1 MVISSHNWL
10 LKMLVRSTDALAL
23 LVGLLIFLLSTFDIE
38 AAILGS
44 KDARERLSLNECVCN
59 GFR

>member
-1 MVISSHNWL
+1 MVISSHNLL
-10 LKMLVRSTDALAL
+10 LKMFVRSTDALAL

-44 KDARERLSLNECVCN
+44 KDARERAVIK
-59 GFR
+59 